1 MKQALKKTIILWYLL
16 GPWVPKDLRSWNI
29 FNLVYFTIYSYASC
43 FIAWVSLCHYF
54 FIYIYYIR
62 AFHAWYAIICQWNK
76 GLYLLLHYMYGIMN
90 LKMYIVPKSW
100 YPRILI
106 LQSNKS
112 IFQFI
117 IGKVHCTFRF
127 KILLSQLFQ
136 LFFTHWSRTMF
147 FILFYYHLDI
157 FINCW
162 DTFFHQKML

>member
-1 MKQALKKTIILWYLL
+1 MLFILEIL
-16 GPWVPKDLRSWNI
+16 
-29 FNLVYFTIYSYASC
+29 FM
-43 FIAWVSLCHYF
+43 
-54 FIYIYYIR
+54 
-62 AFHAWYAIICQWNK
+62 ICQWNK
-76 GLYLLLHYMYGIMN
+76 GPYLLLHYMYGIMN
-90 LKMYIVPKSW
+90 LKMYIVPKTW

-136 LFFTHWSRTMF
+136 FFFTHWSRTMF

-157 FINCW
+157 FIYCS
-162 DTFFHQKML
+162 DTFFPTFFIRKCFSDAHRKLFLNIWLKGNK